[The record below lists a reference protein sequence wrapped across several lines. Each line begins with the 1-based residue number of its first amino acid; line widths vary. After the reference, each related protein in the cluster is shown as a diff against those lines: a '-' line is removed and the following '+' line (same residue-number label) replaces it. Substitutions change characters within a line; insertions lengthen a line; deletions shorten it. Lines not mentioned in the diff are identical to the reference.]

1 MDVKF
6 ITGLFPVLLKGAVMT
21 VELTCLSMVFGIII
35 GLGLVLMRVSLNP
48 LLSKPA
54 ALYIW
59 WMRGTPL
66 LMQLFLIY
74 YGLPQVGVTLD
85 PFPAAVIGMTLN
97 ASAYIAEIFRG
108 GILSIDKGQMEA
120 ARSLG
125 MTYMQSMRWV
135 IFPQTFSRIILPLG
149 NEAVARLKD
158 SSLVSTIAMVD
169 LMRSAQQMIATTFR
183 PLEVFF
189 AAGIL
194 YLVLTTVFTLIFN
207 IWEKRLTNQSRAR
220 VRPLEYLRVW
230 STRIFRKARVF
241 RRGMNA

>member
-1 MDVKF
+1 MDIKF
-6 ITGLFPVLLKGAVMT
+6 MIGLCPVLLKGAAMT
-21 VELTCLSMVFGIII
+21 MELTCLSMLFGMAI
-35 GLGLVLMRVSLNP
+35 GLGLALARISRNP
-48 LLSKPA
+48 LLNKPA
-54 ALYIW
+54 SLYIW

-74 YGLPQVGVTLD
+74 YGLPQAGITLD
-85 PFPAAVIGMTLN
+85 PFPAAAIGMTLN

-108 GILSIDKGQMEA
+108 GILSIDKGQREA

-135 IFPQTFSRIILPLG
+135 IFPQTLPRIMPPLG

-183 PLEVFF
+183 PLEVYF
-189 AAGIL
+189 AAGVL
-194 YLVLTTVFTLIFN
+194 YLVLTTAFTLLFGV
-207 IWEKRLTNQSRAR
+207 WERRLADRSVIH
-220 VRPLEYLRVW
+220 VRPAVRVKTW
-230 STRIFRKARVF
+230 FMGLA
-241 RRGMNA
+241 GMREGQ

>member
-1 MDVKF
+1 MDMKF
-6 ITGLFPVLLKGAVMT
+6 MIGLLPVLLKGAAMT
-21 VELTCLSMVFGIII
+21 MELTCLSMLFGMTL
-35 GLGLVLMRVSLNP
+35 GLGLALARISGSP
-48 LLSKPA
+48 LLSIPA
-54 ALYIW
+54 SLYTW
-59 WMRGTPL
+59 CMRGTPL

-74 YGLPQVGVTLD
+74 YGLPQVGITFD

-97 ASAYIAEIFRG
+97 ASAYIAEILRG

-120 ARSLG
+120 AKSLG

-135 IFPQTFSRIILPLG
+135 IFPQTLPRIIPPLG

-169 LMRSAQQMIATTFR
+169 LMRSAQQMIASTFR

-194 YLVLTTVFTLIFN
+194 YLVLTTVFTVLFGA
-207 IWEKRLTNQSRAR
+207 WERRLAEQSHVR
-220 VRPLEYLRVW
+220 VRPAVRLKTWVMGL
-230 STRIFRKARVF
+230 AGM
-241 RRGMNA
+241 RGSQ

>member
-1 MDVKF
+1 MDIKF
-6 ITGLFPVLLKGAVMT
+6 MIGLFPVLLKGAVMT
-21 VELTCLSMVFGIII
+21 MELTCLSMLLGTTI
-35 GLGLVLMRVSLNP
+35 GLGLALARISRSP
-48 LLSKPA
+48 LLNTSA
-54 ALYIW
+54 SLYIW

-74 YGLPQVGVTLD
+74 YGLPQAGITLD

-97 ASAYIAEIFRG
+97 ASAYIAEILRG

-135 IFPQTFSRIILPLG
+135 IFPQTLPRIMPPLG

-194 YLVLTTVFTLIFN
+194 YLVLTTAFTVLFGA
-207 IWEKRLTNQSRAR
+207 WEKRLTERSQSR
-220 VRPLEYLRVW
+220 VRPAMRLKTWFMEL
-230 STRIFRKARVF
+230 A
-241 RRGMNA
+241 GMRESQ

>member
-1 MDVKF
+1 MDIKF
-6 ITGLFPVLLKGAVMT
+6 MIGLFPVLLKGAAMT
-21 VELTCLSMVFGIII
+21 MELTCLSMLSGMVI
-35 GLGLVLMRVSLNP
+35 GLGLALARISRSP
-48 LLSKPA
+48 LLNKPA
-54 ALYIW
+54 SLYIW

-74 YGLPQVGVTLD
+74 YGLPQAGITLD
-85 PFPAAVIGMTLN
+85 PFPAAAIGMTLN

-108 GILSIDKGQMEA
+108 GILSIDKGQTEA

-135 IFPQTFSRIILPLG
+135 IFPQTLPRIMPPLG

-183 PLEVFF
+183 PLEVYF

-194 YLVLTTVFTLIFN
+194 YLLLTSAFTVLFGA
-207 IWEKRLTNQSRAR
+207 WERRLAERSVIHVRPAAR
-220 VRPLEYLRVW
+220 VKTWFMGL
-230 STRIFRKARVF
+230 A
-241 RRGMNA
+241 GMRESQ

>member
-1 MDVKF
+1 MDIKF
-6 ITGLFPVLLKGAVMT
+6 MIGLFPVLLKGAVMT
-21 VELTCLSMVFGIII
+21 MELTCLSMLLGTTI
-35 GLGLVLMRVSLNP
+35 GLGLALARISRSP
-48 LLSKPA
+48 LLNTSA
-54 ALYIW
+54 SLYIW

-74 YGLPQVGVTLD
+74 YGLPQAGITLD

-97 ASAYIAEIFRG
+97 ASAYIAEILRG

-135 IFPQTFSRIILPLG
+135 IFPQTLPRIMPPLG

-183 PLEVFF
+183 PLEV
-189 AAGIL
+189 
-194 YLVLTTVFTLIFN
+194 
-207 IWEKRLTNQSRAR
+207 
-220 VRPLEYLRVW
+220 
-230 STRIFRKARVF
+230 
-241 RRGMNA
+241 

>member
-1 MDVKF
+1 MDIKF
-6 ITGLFPVLLKGAVMT
+6 MVGLFPVLLKGAAMT
-21 VELTCLSMVFGIII
+21 MELTCVSMLFGMII
-35 GLGLVLMRVSLNP
+35 GLGLALARISRNP
-48 LLSKPA
+48 FLSKPA
-54 ALYIW
+54 SLYIW

-74 YGLPQVGVTLD
+74 YGLPQAGLTLD

-108 GILSIDKGQMEA
+108 GIVSIDKGQKEA

-135 IFPQTFSRIILPLG
+135 IFPQTLPRIIPPLG

-183 PLEVFF
+183 PLEVYF

-194 YLVLTTVFTLIFN
+194 YLVLTTAFTVLFGA
-207 IWEKRLTNQSRAR
+207 WERRLAEPSVVHAR
-220 VRPLEYLRVW
+220 PTVRLRTW
-230 STRIFRKARVF
+230 FMGLA
-241 RRGMNA
+241 GMRES

>member
-1 MDVKF
+1 MDIKF
-6 ITGLFPVLLKGAVMT
+6 MIGLFPVLLKGAVMT
-21 VELTCLSMVFGIII
+21 MELTCLSMLLGTTI
-35 GLGLVLMRVSLNP
+35 GLGMALARISRSP
-48 LLSKPA
+48 LLNTSA
-54 ALYIW
+54 SLYIW

-74 YGLPQVGVTLD
+74 YGLPQAGITLD

-97 ASAYIAEIFRG
+97 ASAYIAEILRG

-135 IFPQTFSRIILPLG
+135 IFPQTLPRIMPPLG

-194 YLVLTTVFTLIFN
+194 YLVLTTAFTVLFGA
-207 IWEKRLTNQSRAR
+207 WEKRLTERSQSR
-220 VRPLEYLRVW
+220 VRPAVRLKTWFMEL
-230 STRIFRKARVF
+230 A
-241 RRGMNA
+241 GMRESQ

>member
-1 MDVKF
+1 MDIKF
-6 ITGLFPVLLKGAVMT
+6 MVGLFPVLLKGAAMT
-21 VELTCLSMVFGIII
+21 MELTCVSMLFGMII
-35 GLGLVLMRVSLNP
+35 GLGLALARISRNP
-48 LLSKPA
+48 FLSKPA
-54 ALYIW
+54 SLYIW

-74 YGLPQVGVTLD
+74 YGLPQAGLTLD

-108 GILSIDKGQMEA
+108 CIVSIDKGQKEA

-135 IFPQTFSRIILPLG
+135 IFPQTLPRIIPPLG

-183 PLEVFF
+183 PLEVYF

-194 YLVLTTVFTLIFN
+194 YLVLTTAFTVLFGA
-207 IWEKRLTNQSRAR
+207 WERRLAEPSVVHAR
-220 VRPLEYLRVW
+220 PTVRLRTW
-230 STRIFRKARVF
+230 FMGLA
-241 RRGMNA
+241 GMRES